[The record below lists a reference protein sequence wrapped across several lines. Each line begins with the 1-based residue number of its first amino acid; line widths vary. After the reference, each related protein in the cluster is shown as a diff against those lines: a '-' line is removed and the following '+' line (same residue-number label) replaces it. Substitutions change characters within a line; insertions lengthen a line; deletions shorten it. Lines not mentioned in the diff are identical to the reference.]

1 MQKVSQ
7 INKQE
12 KIQAGWLLNS
22 QHEYQSLLNASFRK
36 QLQEDSQILQ
46 ESLIENLTT
55 ELCLNAEEC
64 KQELKMYKTSRV
76 MGSSLERQVKFDKH
90 VLFQMKDHKPVK
102 QFPIYKSIE
111 VENKANHSN
120 NWQEKKGDTARLSIE
135 FEKDHTRVL
144 IYMKDEN
151 QALKW
156 QRHLIIQKLLQL
168 KSKQLAKCFGYCY
181 QEYEDKFTFIWAL
194 KFAQQ
199 LEQFAIETNRQKK
212 RKAQVDANYLIQQ
225 ERKLIGFHIK
235 TWLKKSQKLL
245 KDEQDYLDQ
254 QKQLSLQQQQQQSQQ
269 DQEQIEQERLR
280 KEKMRIQMLGNLIQ
294 NHVQPKN
301 SVIQKFFL
309 GWQQR
314 SNFIYHTNPKK
325 FSIRIIRMYIQN
337 NIQLIRPL
345 LELRFVSE
353 RTEETKDIE
362 CIKIL
367 DGLQYNIQQS
377 PYFTCRLLAQ
387 MNQQRRRDY
396 TAWGFKDGL
405 LGLQGRT
412 FMTVENLGFQDY
424 IDFQIIDTIRTNT
437 SSKVL
442 RIQFQDLIK
451 YLYEGRSFWIALE
464 YEQSKIFVEM
474 DLLEHS
480 NIDPIF
486 LDRLKYIQLNAV
498 LRKVGIKMIEQR
510 TPLPI
515 IETVKFGLEIDR
527 YSDDIQNLYQRLYIE
542 NICLQPQCQPAS
554 WFTQLNCFE
563 KVVRPV
569 TEILKRNYLEFT
581 DASDNVQIYFQ
592 IKSIPNLRLP
602 LLKDVDDFITK
613 LPVVQENQH
622 KQCQGVL
629 TSFLIYCNVRT
640 IQLNVSFLTI
650 LFQIANKFICIAH
663 PHFLYDLSK
672 PVFGNKYDSEAQAFW
687 LFTGF
692 VELMRSVH
700 FPLVKEDTLF
710 CPQEIVMQY
719 MEVLHKEIV
728 QHCKNYDIAVE
739 NVFFEILSSFYTSL
753 VQSMPLCNIWNLIIK
768 KISANK
774 CAYQLVLIVFIEEL
788 SYKLLFCQNSED
800 FKNAI
805 SLQAQLMDIQQL
817 EAAYSGCESN
827 LNRIINAEQSFHESV
842 EHSNIH
848 QPLVQ
853 DC

>member
-1 MQKVSQ
+1 MKNQSQ
-7 INKQE
+7 MCNEE
-12 KIQAGWLLNS
+12 KIHAGWLINQ
-22 QHEYQSLLNASFRK
+22 QHQYHSLLIASFK
-36 QLQEDSQILQ
+36 QQLQEDSQIIQ
-46 ESLIENLTT
+46 ESIAENLTND
-55 ELCLNAEEC
+55 LCLNSEQC
-64 KQELKMYKTSRV
+64 KQELKMYKISRV
-76 MGSSLERQVKFDKH
+76 IGSSLERQVKFDKH
-90 VLFQMKDHKPVK
+90 ILFQMKDHKPVK
-102 QFPIYKSIE
+102 QFPIYKSIQ
-111 VENKANHSN
+111 VENKVNHQN
-120 NWQEKKGDTARLSIE
+120 TWHDKQGDMARLSIE
-135 FEKDHTRVL
+135 FEKDHTRVF
-144 IYMKDEN
+144 IYMKDQN

-156 QRHLIIQKLLQL
+156 QRYLIIEKLLQL
-168 KSKQLAKCFGYCY
+168 KQKQLAKCFGYCY

-199 LEQFAIETNRQKK
+199 LEQYAIEMNKLKKK
-212 RKAQVDANYLIQQ
+212 RAQIDANYLIQQ
-225 ERKLIGFHIK
+225 ERILMGSLIKI
-235 TWLKKSQKLL
+235 WQKKSQKYL
-245 KDEQDYLDQ
+245 KDEQDQQDQ
-254 QKQLSLQQQQQQSQQ
+254 QQQLSLQKQQQLQQNK
-269 DQEQIEQERLR
+269 DQIEQERLR
-280 KEKMRIQMLGNLIQ
+280 KEKLRIQMLGNLIE
-294 NHVQPKN
+294 NHIQPKN
-301 SVIQKFFL
+301 LVIQKFL
-309 GWQQR
+309 IGWQQR
-314 SNFIYHTNPKK
+314 SHFIYHTNPKK
-325 FSIRIIRMYIQN
+325 FSIKIIRMYIQN

-345 LELRFVSE
+345 LELRFISE
-353 RTEETKDIE
+353 RPEETKDIE

-367 DGLQYNIQQS
+367 DGLQYNIKQS

-405 LGLQGRT
+405 LGLQGKT
-412 FMTVENLGFQDY
+412 YMQIENLGFKDY
-424 IDFQIIDTIRTNT
+424 IDFQVIDTIRTNT

-464 YEQSKIFVEM
+464 YDKSKIFIEM

-498 LRKVGIKMIEQR
+498 LRKVSIKMIEQR

-515 IETVKFGLEIDR
+515 IETVKYGLEIER
-527 YSDDIQNLYQRLYIE
+527 YSEDIQNLYQRLYIE
-542 NICLQPQCQPAS
+542 NICLQPQCQPAN
-554 WFTQLNCFE
+554 WFTQLNCLE
-563 KVVRPV
+563 KVVKPV

-581 DASDNVQIYFQ
+581 DVTDNVQIYYQ

-602 LLKDVDDFITK
+602 LLKDVDDFMNK
-613 LPVVQENQH
+613 LPLVQQNQH
-622 KQCQGVL
+622 IQCKGVL

-650 LFQIANKFICIAH
+650 LFQIANKFICITH

-753 VQSMPLCNIWNLIIK
+753 VQSMPLCNIWNLIIN
-768 KISANK
+768 KISTNK

-817 EAAYSGCESN
+817 EAAYQGCESN

>member
-1 MQKVSQ
+1 MCNIHNIK
-7 INKQE
+7 
-12 KIQAGWLLNS
+12 AGWLLNS
-22 QHEYQSLLNASFRK
+22 KHEYQSLLVASLK
-36 QLQEDSQILQ
+36 QQFSENQKIIQ
-46 ESLIENLTT
+46 ESSYENMSQD
-55 ELCLNAEEC
+55 LCLNTEQR
-64 KQELKMYKTSRV
+64 KQELKMYKISRV
-76 MGSSLERQVKFDKH
+76 IGSSLERQVRFDKH
-90 VLFQMKDHKPVK
+90 ILFQMKDHKPVK
-102 QFPIYKSIE
+102 QFPLFKAIS
-111 VENKANHSN
+111 VENKVNHQN
-120 NWQEKKGDTARLSIE
+120 TWHDKQGDKARLSIE
-135 FEKDHTRVL
+135 FEKDHSIVF
-144 IYMKDEN
+144 IYVKEEN
-151 QALKW
+151 QAFKW
-156 QRHLIIQKLLQL
+156 QRYLIIERLLQQ
-168 KSKQLAKCFGYCY
+168 KPKQVAKCFEYCFH
-181 QEYEDKFTFIWAL
+181 EYEDKFTFIWAL

-199 LEQFAIETNRQKK
+199 LNQQAIELNKLKK
-212 RKAQVDANYLIQQ
+212 QRAYVDGDYFIQQ
-225 ERKLIGFHIK
+225 EKRLMSFHIN
-235 TWLKKSQKLL
+235 TWLQKSQKIL
-245 KDEQDYLDQ
+245 KDEQDYQDQ
-254 QKQLSLQQQQQQSQQ
+254 LQQMSLKQQQELQQ
-269 DQEQIEQERLR
+269 NKEQLELERIQ
-280 KEKMRIQMLGNLIQ
+280 KEKLRIQMLQNLVE
-294 NHVQPKN
+294 NHIKPKKFI
-301 SVIQKFFL
+301 IQKFL
-309 GWQQR
+309 TGWQQR
-314 SNFIYHTNPKK
+314 SQFIYDTNPKK
-325 FSIRIIRMYIQN
+325 FSIKIIRMYIQN

-345 LELRFVSE
+345 LELRFISE

-362 CIKIL
+362 SIKIL

-377 PYFTCRLLAQ
+377 PYFICRLLAQ
-387 MNQQRRRDY
+387 MNQQRRKDY
-396 TAWGFKDGL
+396 TAWCFKDGL
-405 LGLQGRT
+405 LGLQGKT
-412 FMTVENLGFQDY
+412 FMTVENLGFKDY
-424 IDFQIIDTIRTNT
+424 IDFQVIDTIRTNT
-437 SSKVL
+437 SSKIL

-498 LRKVGIKMIEQR
+498 LRKVSIKMMEQR

-515 IETVKFGLEIDR
+515 IETVKYGLEIER
-527 YSDDIQNLYQRLYIE
+527 YQNDIQNLYQSLYIE
-542 NICLQPQCQPAS
+542 NICLQPKCQPAN
-554 WFTQLNCFE
+554 WFSQLDSLE
-563 KVVRPV
+563 KVVKPV
-569 TEILKRNYLEFT
+569 TDILKRNYLEFT
-581 DASDNVQIYFQ
+581 DVTDNVQIYYQ

-602 LLKDVDDFITK
+602 LLKDVDEFINK
-613 LPVVQENQH
+613 LPLVQENQH
-622 KQCQGVL
+622 KQCKGVL
-629 TSFLIYCNVRT
+629 ISFLIYCNVRT

-650 LFQIANKFICIAH
+650 LFQVANKFICISH

-672 PVFGNKYDSEAQAFW
+672 PVFGNKFDSEAQAFW

-739 NVFFEILSSFYTSL
+739 NVFFDILSSFYTNL

-768 KISANK
+768 KISTNK
-774 CAYQLVLIVFIEEL
+774 CAYQLILIVYIEEL

-817 EAAYSGCESN
+817 EATYSGCESN

-848 QPLVQ
+848 QPLIQ